1 MLSIK
6 LTETSYI
13 EYIGIPP
20 IFINFLKIYKQNT
33 SMIINNGFLS
43 PQVSFQRGLTQGC
56 LLSLPLYV
64 IQGQV
69 TTNNI
74 NRNTYT
80 EHNGNTYT
88 EPKESGIRL
97 KYPNMRIILISS

>member
-33 SMIINNGFLS
+33 SVIINNGFLS

-74 NRNTYT
+74 NRN
-80 EHNGNTYT
+80 ENIMGIHIPNQKNQ
-88 EPKESGIRL
+88 ESG
-97 KYPNMRIILISS
+97 